1 MLENTKYKTTIGM
14 EVHVELATNSKMFCS
29 CKNGMGLET
38 QPNKNIC
45 PVCTAQ
51 PGSLPVPNKKA
62 IEYVIKAGLALNC
75 RIAKKSKFDRK
86 NYFYPDLP
94 KGYQIS
100 QYDQPLCEKGFL
112 EIALGKEKKRIG
124 ITRIHLEE
132 DTGKSIHQKATG
144 ETLIDFNRAG
154 VPLMELV
161 TEPDIISSLEAKKF
175 CESLRSIFR
184 YLGIS
189 SADME
194 KGQMR
199 CEANISLYLPGKD
212 PLSGTKVELKNINSF
227 KAVEKGIEY
236 EIRRQT
242 EILEEGGHVIQE
254 TRGWNDSLGKT
265 FPQRKKENSDDYR
278 YFPEPDI
285 LPLSF
290 SDREI
295 EMIGK
300 SLPELPL
307 EKKDRLVRQYGLSE
321 ENAEIVV
328 SSKDLA
334 QYFEEVASELDHW
347 MEVEEHEFDEQTKTK
362 VYKLAVNYLLTEI
375 QKHLFHKGLDIKDMK
390 VTPENFAELIKI
402 IYDGQ
407 INSSAAQVVLEE
419 MFETGADPSR
429 VIEEKD
435 LAQSNDESEL
445 DAVVDGVLKKNQPS
459 VDDYKK
465 GKQNAIQYLMGQVMS
480 ETKGKANPQMVIKIL
495 KEKLDKIIEVEPQ

>member
-1 MLENTKYKTTIGM
+1 
-14 EVHVELATNSKMFCS
+14 
-29 CKNGMGLET
+29 
-38 QPNKNIC
+38 
-45 PVCTAQ
+45 
-51 PGSLPVPNKKA
+51 
-62 IEYVIKAGLALNC
+62 
-75 RIAKKSKFDRK
+75 
-86 NYFYPDLP
+86 
-94 KGYQIS
+94 
-100 QYDQPLCEKGFL
+100 
-112 EIALGKEKKRIG
+112 
-124 ITRIHLEE
+124 
-132 DTGKSIHQKATG
+132 
-144 ETLIDFNRAG
+144 
-154 VPLMELV
+154 
-161 TEPDIISSLEAKKF
+161 

-435 LAQSNDESEL
+435 LVQSNDESEL

>member
-1 MLENTKYKTTIGM
+1 
-14 EVHVELATNSKMFCS
+14 
-29 CKNGMGLET
+29 
-38 QPNKNIC
+38 
-45 PVCTAQ
+45 
-51 PGSLPVPNKKA
+51 
-62 IEYVIKAGLALNC
+62 LALNC

-161 TEPDIISSLEAKKF
+161 TEPDIVSSLEAKKF

-435 LAQSNDESEL
+435 LVQSNDESEL

>member
-1 MLENTKYKTTIGM
+1 
-14 EVHVELATNSKMFCS
+14 
-29 CKNGMGLET
+29 MGLET

-161 TEPDIISSLEAKKF
+161 TEPDIVSSLEAKKF

-435 LAQSNDESEL
+435 LVQSNDESEL